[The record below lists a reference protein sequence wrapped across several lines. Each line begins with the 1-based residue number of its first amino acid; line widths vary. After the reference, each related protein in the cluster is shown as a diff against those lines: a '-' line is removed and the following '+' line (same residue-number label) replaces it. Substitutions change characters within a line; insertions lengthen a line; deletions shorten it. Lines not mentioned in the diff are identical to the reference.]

1 MPKFTPLAIRD
12 LKPGWYRDGALRHLF
27 LRVGAKPKRRNA
39 YGAMPR
45 PKHSFYFQYEAR
57 RDGRRIF
64 VSKRL
69 DNVIHLD
76 EARSAARILLGR
88 HEGGTIKPGP
98 RQAITVDMAA
108 GYVKA
113 SDRVG
118 LLPEFPEG
126 SYLRHLTN
134 KSAAAGK
141 PPTWAK
147 EVYRLLQSAPEP
159 PRSPI

>member
-1 MPKFTPLAIRD
+1 MGYLTVNAKRTRLHVSGKCQEKSNAPQVETNAEITPLAIRD

-76 EARSAARILLGR
+76 EARSAARIFW
-88 HEGGTIKPGP
+88 
-98 RQAITVDMAA
+98 A
-108 GYVKA
+108 GMKEARSSLV
-113 SDRVG
+113 R
-118 LLPEFPEG
+118 
-126 SYLRHLTN
+126 
-134 KSAAAGK
+134 GK
-141 PPTWAK
+141 P
-147 EVYRLLQSAPEP
+147 
-159 PRSPI
+159 